1 MIIHRY
7 ITHVLS
13 RVADKPILNDFEGK
27 VNPDI
32 DKFLQSIIKKVSKD
46 DLLRRAKFDNAKD
59 CIVRECCESIIH
71 NEETFIENSKEIA
84 AYLFETMKL
93 NSCIDSC
100 DLVICLYT
108 IKDQRRV
115 AIIKLDYRSS
125 YNHSIEFEDNKFN
138 IQMKLNEEVISDT
151 KKPKQCAL
159 VGVSS
164 LNSEYDLEILDK
176 DSEKVNI
183 SSKFISEFLEA
194 YKIEDDS
201 YKTKIFIASA
211 KVHLA
216 NSWIKAGYVS
226 DLIKC
231 DRAMRVLEHI
241 ALNTSVIDI
250 REIADEIFNSSED
263 EEIKY
268 NFIDSFENN
277 DISRFN
283 VDKKVAEKMLNNR
296 NIKTNTGIKISAKLD
311 DLRNNLNFIIKE
323 NDKGSYDLVVKNVEF
338 IEVN

>member
-13 RVADKPILNDFEGK
+13 KVSDKPILNDFEGK

-46 DLLRRAKFDNAKD
+46 NLLRRAKFDNTKD

-71 NEETFIENSKEIA
+71 NENTFIENSKEIA
-84 AYLFETMKL
+84 SYLFEIMKI
-93 NSCIDSC
+93 NSDIDSC

-125 YNHSIEFEDNKFN
+125 YNHSIEFEDDKFN
-138 IQMKLNEEVISDT
+138 IQMKLNKEVISDT

-176 DSEKVNI
+176 DSEKENI

-211 KVHLA
+211 KVCLA
-216 NSWIKAGYVS
+216 NAWKKSGYVI

-231 DRAMRVLEHI
+231 DRAMRILEHI
-241 ALNTSVIDI
+241 SLNNSVIDI
-250 REIADEIFNSSED
+250 REIADKIFNSNDDKEL
-263 EEIKY
+263 KY

-283 VDKKVAEKMLNNR
+283 VDKKVAEKMLNTR
-296 NIKTNTGIKISAKLD
+296 SIKTNTGIKISAKLED
-311 DLRNNLNFIIKE
+311 IRNDLNFTIKE
-323 NDKGSYDLVVKNVEF
+323 NNQGSYDLVVKNVKF
-338 IEVN
+338 LEVN